1 MVVLV
6 IAVVLVAV
14 LAILNL
20 LFTFGVVRRL
30 REHTTILDRLGEGS
44 RAGRN
49 MLGPGRTVA
58 PYAAMAVD
66 GTAVSR
72 DGREG
77 PMLVGFFSLGCRPC
91 TEKRPVF
98 AERAQEHPG
107 GREHVLAVVV
117 GDDADGDVAPY
128 LHELTPVATVVRQT
142 PADELPVAFGVDAYP
157 AFALVDSSGVVLAS
171 GSAIPELSTV
181 GTRA

>member
-1 MVVLV
+1 MAVLV
-6 IAVVLVAV
+6 TAVVVVAV

-20 LFTFGVVRRL
+20 VFTFGVVRRL
-30 REHTTILDRLGEGS
+30 REHTTILDQLGEGS
-44 RAGRN
+44 RAGRT
-49 MLGPGRTVA
+49 MLGPGRSVA
-58 PYAAMAVD
+58 AYAVAAVD
-66 GTAVSR
+66 GTAVSS
-72 DGREG
+72 DGHEG

-98 AERAQEHPG
+98 AERAREYPG
-107 GREHVLAVVV
+107 GRERVLAVVV
-117 GDDADGDVAPY
+117 GDDGDGEVAPY

-142 PADELPVAFGVDAYP
+142 PTGDLPIAFGVDAYP